1 MQFAKSE
8 CHFQGSIKNIT
19 MISMT
24 KNDPISSTDRN
35 QNTLQNF
42 KMRVNENCV
51 SFCACI
57 GGTCVE
63 ESNDEAA
70 VLDHLVT

>member
-1 MQFAKSE
+1 
-8 CHFQGSIKNIT
+8 
-19 MISMT
+19 MT
-24 KNDPISSTDRN
+24 PISSTDRN

-42 KMRVNENCV
+42 KMRVNESCV
-51 SFCACI
+51 SFRACI